1 MDPVFVFGLRGSL
14 AALFAIATLYKLRH
28 FAEHRGHVAGYLAA
42 FGIARRGAVTA
53 AAIASVLAELV
64 VAVLCLVAARATT
77 AAFAASGLLTAYALA
92 MALRWRAQGAA
103 SCGCSWGSRDV
114 PISVALV
121 ARNLVMA
128 GLAAAAA
135 WPVATRVLAPPD
147 LLVALL
153 IALSGLVVY
162 LAATQLIENHG
173 TGTWL
178 RAR

>member
-1 MDPVFVFGLRGSL
+1 MDTVFVFGLRGAL
-14 AALFAIATLYKLRH
+14 AALFAIATRYKLRH
-28 FAEHRGHVAGYLAA
+28 FAEHRGHVAGYLGA
-42 FGIARRGAVTA
+42 FGITRRGAV
-53 AAIASVLAELV
+53 
-64 VAVLCLVAARATT
+64 T

-121 ARNLVMA
+121 VRNLVMA

-135 WPVATRVLAPPD
+135 WPVATRALAPPD

-153 IALSGLVVY
+153 IALSGLVAY

-173 TGTWL
+173 AGAWL